1 MRALFGSCAT
11 GLLSVLVVATALAA
25 DHRDAP
31 RISETPPADIND
43 VYIFTAPGDSSRLV
57 LVMTVNPLSD
67 RDFAGSYAFSPRVL
81 YRFAIDN
88 TGGPAFERRIDITF
102 SPPSAPG
109 VQTFRAR
116 FPGGTVIDG
125 DVTPPS
131 TPNDPVIV
139 EDVASGI
146 SIFAGPRDDP
156 FFFDLVGL
164 NRLRAGLTNPFRG
177 IDSFAGFNLSAIVI
191 ELPADLLSDGGD
203 EVAVSGFT
211 LRKNAQTFT
220 VVDRRLDRMG
230 VPVVN
235 TVFIPFGLKDEFNR
249 SLPRNDENR
258 FADEVQASLDAFGT
272 PDDNAEFLAAAVI
285 PDLLRLDLTQPDGFP
300 NGRQLEDDVI
310 DILLALIFPGG
321 PTTDGVDA
329 NDRAF
334 LESFPYLAPP
344 FQPE

>member
-1 MRALFGSCAT
+1 
-11 GLLSVLVVATALAA
+11 
-25 DHRDAP
+25 
-31 RISETPPADIND
+31 
-43 VYIFTAPGDSSRLV
+43 
-57 LVMTVNPLSD
+57 
-67 RDFAGSYAFSPRVL
+67 
-81 YRFAIDN
+81 
-88 TGGPAFERRIDITF
+88 
-102 SPPSAPG
+102 
-109 VQTFRAR
+109 
-116 FPGGTVIDG
+116 
-125 DVTPPS
+125 
-131 TPNDPVIV
+131 
-139 EDVASGI
+139 
-146 SIFAGPRDDP
+146 
-156 FFFDLVGL
+156 
-164 NRLRAGLTNPFRG
+164 
-177 IDSFAGFNLSAIVI
+177 VI